1 MYNMYVC
8 VPVIRIAIYK
18 VTSTATNPP
27 EARDLVV
34 ELRQRMLELS
44 MDRFGCRVVQKLLG
58 QGRRGV
64 T

>member
-8 VPVIRIAIYK
+8 ACNTYCYIYK